1 MNTEI
6 KFKKGVLFIRING
19 ILVESKI
26 QKFEEEVIPIIL
38 GLNSKYVT
46 INLSNVELIDKKGM
60 NSMIKISNIVDKFNG
75 KVAICEINNKIKEN
89 LKKSDVF
96 DYCFRTKNEK
106 TSIGIFKI

>member
-89 LKKSDVF
+89 FKKSDVF
-96 DYCFRTKNEK
+96 DYCFRSKNEK
-106 TSIGIFKI
+106 TSIGVFKI